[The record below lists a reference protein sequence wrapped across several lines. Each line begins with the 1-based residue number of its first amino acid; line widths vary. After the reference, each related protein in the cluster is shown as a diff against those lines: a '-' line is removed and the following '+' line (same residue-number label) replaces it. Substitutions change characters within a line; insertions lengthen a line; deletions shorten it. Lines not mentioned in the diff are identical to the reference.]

1 MGQLTDAGCSVLGR
15 LVAARREYLAT
26 LVAEWNPGSETAADY
41 LRNSVRDMIADV
53 RRPA

>member
-1 MGQLTDAGCSVLGR
+1 VLGK
-15 LVAARREYLAT
+15 LVAARREYLAG
-26 LVAEWNPGSETAADY
+26 LVAEWNPGSETASEY